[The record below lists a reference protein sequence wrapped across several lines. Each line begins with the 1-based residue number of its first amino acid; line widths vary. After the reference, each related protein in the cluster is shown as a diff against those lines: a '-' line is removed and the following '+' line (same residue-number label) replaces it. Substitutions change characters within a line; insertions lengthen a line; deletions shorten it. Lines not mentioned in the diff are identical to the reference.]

1 MMDRAPITRQ
11 RSPWTK
17 RDGMAAPV
25 LPYGAT
31 EITAWERRV
40 TDGWL
45 TAIVALEPAGWHAS
59 VSWAPTGRRQSLR
72 YPTWDELADA
82 RDQLLPADLGFV
94 MHLPPAGEYVAL
106 HDTCFHLHEHPERTQ
121 L

>member
-1 MMDRAPITRQ
+1 ME
-11 RSPWTK
+11 RSPWTP
-17 RDGMAAPV
+17 REDTLV
-25 LPYGAT
+25 LPPGAT
-31 EITAWERRV
+31 DITTWERRV

-59 VSWAPTGRRQSLR
+59 VSWAPVGKRQSLR

-94 MHLPPAGEYVAL
+94 LVAL
-106 HDTCFHLHEHPERTQ
+106 HDTCFHLHQHPEVI
-121 L
+121 